1 MYNHTM
7 NQLNRRDFVK
17 TSAAV
22 GSFFVLPSGLLANSP
37 NGRVCTAHI
46 GTGGK
51 GRVDTGE
58 LVKHKRV
65 QPVAFCDVDRA
76 RGMAD
81 SWLSKHK
88 SAKFFQDYREMLAT
102 LGDKVDVV
110 STSTPDHTHYPAT
123 MAAMK
128 LGKHVFTQKPLTH
141 KLAEARELAE
151 FAAEKKLTTQ
161 MGIQNQSRAAYRF
174 TRHHIKAGIIGK
186 IKKVYVWSFKNW
198 GYDGKPFAEKSSVPE
213 SLDWNLWLGTAPV
226 RHFTKKVYHPGQWRK
241 ILDFGC
247 GTLGDMGIH
256 IFDTPFKSL
265 DLIDPLWV
273 EAECRAPNG
282 FGHAETNKG
291 HYGFAPTKYTT
302 ENFTFTWWDGEGAP
316 RHNGNPDLQLPNGGK
331 LPRQGALYVGEAGR
345 MVLPH
350 GNGYPIPTFYPDSVL
365 DGVNKKEFNDVNH
378 YTQFLDA
385 IEGKDKTLAGF
396 DYAGPLAESLC
407 LGVVACQFPGK
418 RLKWD
423 AKKMHVTNLAKAN
436 PLLEGK
442 YRKF

>member
-1 MYNHTM
+1 
-7 NQLNRRDFVK
+7 
-17 TSAAV
+17 
-22 GSFFVLPSGLLANSP
+22 
-37 NGRVCTAHI
+37 
-46 GTGGK
+46 
-51 GRVDTGE
+51 
-58 LVKHKRV
+58 
-65 QPVAFCDVDRA
+65 
-76 RGMAD
+76 
-81 SWLSKHK
+81 
-88 SAKFFQDYREMLAT
+88 
-102 LGDKVDVV
+102 
-110 STSTPDHTHYPAT
+110 
-123 MAAMK
+123 
-128 LGKHVFTQKPLTH
+128 
-141 KLAEARELAE
+141 LAEARELAE

-161 MGIQNQSRAAYRF
+161 MGIQNQSRAPYRF
-174 TRHHIKAGIIGK
+174 TRHHIKKGIIGK

-198 GYDGKPFAEKSSVPE
+198 GYDGKPFAEKSAVPE

-226 RHFTKKVYHPGQWRK
+226 RHFTEKVYHPGQWRK

-265 DLIDPLWV
+265 DLTDPLWV

-282 FGHAETNKG
+282 FGHAETNKV

-302 ENFTFTWWDGEGAP
+302 DNFTFTWWDGAGAP
-316 RHNGNPDLQLPNGGK
+316 RHNGNSDLQLPNGDK
-331 LPRQGALYVGEAGR
+331 LPKQGALYVGEAGR

-350 GNGYPIPTFYPDSVL
+350 CSMPTFYPNSVL
-365 DGVNKKEFNDVNH
+365 DGVDKKGFQNVNH

-385 IEGKDKTLAGF
+385 IQGKDKTLAGF

-418 RLKWD
+418 RLKWNSS
-423 AKKMHVTNLAKAN
+423 KMRVSNLPEAN

>member
-1 MYNHTM
+1 
-7 NQLNRRDFVK
+7 
-17 TSAAV
+17 
-22 GSFFVLPSGLLANSP
+22 
-37 NGRVCTAHI
+37 
-46 GTGGK
+46 
-51 GRVDTGE
+51 
-58 LVKHKRV
+58 VKHKRV

-102 LGDKVDVV
+102 LGDKIDVV
-110 STSTPDHTHYPAT
+110 SISTPDHTHYPAT

-282 FGHAETNKG
+282 FGHAETNKV

-302 ENFTFTWWDGEGAP
+302 DNFTFTWWDGEGAP
-316 RHNGNPDLQLPNGGK
+316 RHNGNPDLKLPNGGK

-423 AKKMHVTNLAKAN
+423 AKKMRVTNLAQAN

>member
-51 GRVDTGE
+51 GRVDTSE

-110 STSTPDHTHYPAT
+110 SISTPDHTHYPAT

-282 FGHAETNKG
+282 FGHAETNKV

-302 ENFTFTWWDGEGAP
+302 DNFTFTWWDGEGAP
-316 RHNGNPDLQLPNGGK
+316 RHNCNPDLKLPNGGK

-345 MVLPH
+345 MVLPP

-407 LGVVACQFPGK
+407 RGVVACQFPGK

-423 AKKMHVTNLAKAN
+423 AKKMRVTNLAQAN
-436 PLLEGK
+436 PLLKGK

>member
-1 MYNHTM
+1 M
-7 NQLNRRDFVK
+7 NKLSRRDFVK

-22 GSFFVLPSGLLANSP
+22 SSFFVLPSGLRANSP

-58 LVKHKRV
+58 LVKHERV
-65 QPVAFCDVDRA
+65 QAVGFCDVDRE
-76 RGMAD
+76 RGMID

-110 STSTPDHTHYPAT
+110 SISTPDHTHYPAT

-141 KLAEARELAE
+141 KLSEARELAE

-198 GYDGKPFAEKSSVPE
+198 GYDGKPFAEKSVVPE

-226 RHFTKKVYHPGQWRK
+226 RHFTEKVYHPGQWRK

-265 DLIDPLWV
+265 DLKDPLWV

-282 FGHAETNKG
+282 FGHAETNKV

-302 ENFTFTWWDGEGAP
+302 DNFTFTWWDGDGAP

-385 IEGKDKTLAGF
+385 IEGKDTTLAGF

-423 AKKMHVTNLAKAN
+423 AKKMRVTNLAQAN
-436 PLLEGK
+436 PLLKGK

>member
-1 MYNHTM
+1 M
-7 NQLNRRDFVK
+7 NKLSRRDFVK

-22 GSFFVLPSGLLANSP
+22 SSFFVLPSGLRANSP
-37 NGRVCTAHI
+37 NSRVCTAHI

-58 LVKHKRV
+58 LVKHERV
-65 QPVAFCDVDRA
+65 QAVGFCDVDRE
-76 RGMAD
+76 RGMID

-110 STSTPDHTHYPAT
+110 SISTPDHTHYPAT

-141 KLAEARELAE
+141 KLSEARELAE

-198 GYDGKPFAEKSSVPE
+198 GYDGKPFAEKSVVPE

-226 RHFTKKVYHPGQWRK
+226 RHFTEKVYHPGQWRK

-265 DLIDPLWV
+265 DLKDPLWV
-273 EAECRAPNG
+273 EASTHRG
-282 FGHAETNKG
+282 SLRSSDLKG
-291 HYGFAPTKYTT
+291 VSK
-302 ENFTFTWWDGEGAP
+302 
-316 RHNGNPDLQLPNGGK
+316 
-331 LPRQGALYVGEAGR
+331 
-345 MVLPH
+345 
-350 GNGYPIPTFYPDSVL
+350 I
-365 DGVNKKEFNDVNH
+365 
-378 YTQFLDA
+378 
-385 IEGKDKTLAGF
+385 
-396 DYAGPLAESLC
+396 
-407 LGVVACQFPGK
+407 
-418 RLKWD
+418 
-423 AKKMHVTNLAKAN
+423 
-436 PLLEGK
+436 
-442 YRKF
+442 

>member
-110 STSTPDHTHYPAT
+110 SISTPDHTHYPAT

-174 TRHHIKAGIIGK
+174 TPVSYTHLTLPTI
-186 IKKVYVWSFKNW
+186 Y
-198 GYDGKPFAEKSSVPE
+198 SV
-213 SLDWNLWLGTAPV
+213 
-226 RHFTKKVYHPGQWRK
+226 
-241 ILDFGC
+241 
-247 GTLGDMGIH
+247 
-256 IFDTPFKSL
+256 
-265 DLIDPLWV
+265 
-273 EAECRAPNG
+273 
-282 FGHAETNKG
+282 
-291 HYGFAPTKYTT
+291 
-302 ENFTFTWWDGEGAP
+302 
-316 RHNGNPDLQLPNGGK
+316 
-331 LPRQGALYVGEAGR
+331 
-345 MVLPH
+345 
-350 GNGYPIPTFYPDSVL
+350 
-365 DGVNKKEFNDVNH
+365 
-378 YTQFLDA
+378 
-385 IEGKDKTLAGF
+385 
-396 DYAGPLAESLC
+396 
-407 LGVVACQFPGK
+407 
-418 RLKWD
+418 
-423 AKKMHVTNLAKAN
+423 
-436 PLLEGK
+436 
-442 YRKF
+442 

>member
-1 MYNHTM
+1 M
-7 NQLNRRDFVK
+7 NKLSRRDFVK

-22 GSFFVLPSGLLANSP
+22 SSFFVLPSGLRANSP

-58 LVKHKRV
+58 LVNHERV
-65 QPVAFCDVDRA
+65 QAVGFCDVDRE
-76 RGMAD
+76 RGMID

-88 SAKFFQDYREMLAT
+88 SAKFFQDYREMLTT

-110 STSTPDHTHYPAT
+110 SISTPDHTHYPAT

-141 KLAEARELAE
+141 KLSEARELAE
-151 FAAEKKLTTQ
+151 FAVEKNLTTQ

-174 TRHHIKAGIIGK
+174 TRHHIKAGVIGK

-198 GYDGKPFAEKSSVPE
+198 GYDGKPFAEKSVAPE

-226 RHFTKKVYHPGQWRK
+226 RHFTEKVYHPGQWRK

-265 DLIDPLWV
+265 DLKDPLWV

-282 FGHAETNKG
+282 FGHAEKNKV

-302 ENFTFTWWDGEGAP
+302 DNFTFTWWDGDGAP
-316 RHNGNPDLQLPNGGK
+316 RHNENPDLQLPNGDK

-350 GNGYPIPTFYPDSVL
+350 GPWNGPTFYPDTVL
-365 DGVNKKEFNDVNH
+365 NGVNKKEFKDVNH

-418 RLKWD
+418 RLNWD
-423 AKKMHVTNLAKAN
+423 AKKMRVTNLEKAN

>member
-1 MYNHTM
+1 
-7 NQLNRRDFVK
+7 
-17 TSAAV
+17 
-22 GSFFVLPSGLLANSP
+22 
-37 NGRVCTAHI
+37 
-46 GTGGK
+46 
-51 GRVDTGE
+51 
-58 LVKHKRV
+58 
-65 QPVAFCDVDRA
+65 
-76 RGMAD
+76 
-81 SWLSKHK
+81 
-88 SAKFFQDYREMLAT
+88 
-102 LGDKVDVV
+102 
-110 STSTPDHTHYPAT
+110 
-123 MAAMK
+123 MK
-128 LGKHVFTQKPLTH
+128 LGKHVYTQKPLTH

-161 MGIQNQSRAAYRF
+161 MGIQNQSRAPYRF

-198 GYDGKPFAEKSSVPE
+198 GYDGKPFAEKSAVPE

-226 RHFTKKVYHPGQWRK
+226 RHFTDKVYHPGQWRK

-265 DLIDPLWV
+265 DLTEPLWV

-282 FGHAETNKG
+282 FGHAETNKVR
-291 HYGFAPTKYTT
+291 YGFAPTKYTT
-302 ENFTFTWWDGEGAP
+302 DNFTFTWWDGEGAP
-316 RHNGNPDLQLPNGGK
+316 RHDGNPDLQLPNGDK
-331 LPRQGALYVGEAGR
+331 LPKQGALYVGEAGR

-350 GNGYPIPTFYPDSVL
+350 CSMPTFYPDSVL
-365 DGVNKKEFNDVNH
+365 DGIDKNAFQNVDH

-385 IEGKDKTLAGF
+385 IQGKDKTLAGF

-423 AKKMHVTNLAKAN
+423 SRKMRVSNLPEAN